1 MLKYAFVFCVST
13 EAEMWSTFFYLF
25 SFSFFHPFSSSL
37 PFLSSPPLFPPSLS
51 SLPPSLLS
59 LPSSLPFL
67 APPPPLLLLHC
78 FYTFPSVTNW
88 WFWLV
93 NHFHGLDMWTQ
104 FWEAFD
110 KVSYYMLVD
119 KMEKYDLDGRTIR
132 WAHSRLNNCAQRA
145 LINVQM
151 PNSREVLE
159 LLRRIYVADTVFS
172 STQNMSC

>member
-1 MLKYAFVFCVST
+1 MPLYSVYPRRQKCGLLSSIHFPS
-13 EAEMWSTFFYLF
+13 
-25 SFSFFHPFSSSL
+25 PFSTLSL
-37 PFLSSPPLFPPSLS
+37 PLFPSSLSLLS
-51 SLPPSLLS
+51 SLPPFLPSLLLFSPS
-59 LPSSLPFL
+59 LPLFLPL
-67 APPPPLLLLHC
+67 PPPPLLLLHC
-78 FYTFPSVTNW
+78 FHTFPSVTNW